1 MGVFMRYEKLKEK
14 INKMLEDY
22 NQTIRV
28 EEISSDMVLLS
39 NGLLINDL
47 KEVTKFKNRANKSS
61 DDLKSNWDDLYSLN
75 ENVRKETKR
84 KLDYIKSSN
93 AGKKAQRNYGDK
105 IRKNLNTD
113 GKGPWNKDLKGNYP
127 YKPKFTEETRR
138 KISLSKKGK
147 KNAMYGRRHSD
158 EYKREASERV
168 KQKILSGE
176 FTPNSNN
183 KNTHWQSTYNGKSY
197 RSSWEALYQ
206 YFDPNADYE
215 AIRIPYEYNDKT
227 YVYIVDFI
235 NTYDNL
241 LIEVKPKSFLN
252 DEKTRAKI
260 DAAKKW
266 CQKHGYTFI
275 IADEYF
281 FYNKG
286 MPSDYDGFD
295 DLTKD
300 KIGKFYEAGE
310 KKNNRKA

>member
-1 MGVFMRYEKLKEK
+1 MRYEKLKEK

>member
-1 MGVFMRYEKLKEK
+1 MRYEKLKNK
-14 INKMLEDY
+14 INSMLESY
-22 NQTIRV
+22 GQELRV
-28 EEISSDMVLLS
+28 EEITSKTVMLS
-39 NGLLINDL
+39 NGLLID
-47 KEVTKFKNRANKSS
+47 KPCEVRKFKNRANKSS
-61 DDLKSNWDDLYSLN
+61 DMIKNNWDKLYHLD
-75 ENVRKETKR
+75 EAVRKSTKEEI
-84 KLDYIKSSN
+84 DYIKNSN
-93 AGKKAQRNYGDK
+93 GGKKAQESCGDI

-127 YKPKFTEETRR
+127 YKPKFSEETRR

-147 KNAMYGRRHSD
+147 NNAMYGKRHSE

-168 KQKILSGE
+168 KRKILNGE

-183 KNTHWQSTYNGKSY
+183 KNTHWESTYNGKSY

-206 YFDPNADYE
+206 YFDPDADYE
-215 AIRIPYEYNDKT
+215 AIRIPYEYNNET

-235 NTYDNL
+235 NTYDKL
-241 LIEVKPKSFLN
+241 LVEVKPKSFLN
-252 DEKTRAKI
+252 DEKTKAKI

-266 CQKHGYTFI
+266 CEEYGYTFI

-286 MPSDYDGFD
+286 IPSDCDGFD
-295 DLTKD
+295 NTTRD